1 MKEPTIFE
9 AGGKKYT
16 LMFSIRSLDNLERS
30 IGRSI
35 LSIIAGTQTNWMQNM
50 TIAFTAYGLK
60 YGLQNMPDK
69 FDPYDV
75 IDEIFQAGM
84 DMNELTG
91 YVLLAIK
98 NTGLFTI
105 RMTAPA
111 EKTDKTKTQE
121 KELKAS
127 ANG

>member
-1 MKEPTIFE
+1 
-9 AGGKKYT
+9 
-16 LMFSIRSLDNLERS
+16 MFSIRSLDNLERS